1 MSDEIMSEAEAEAV
15 MANIAK
21 SKEILSL
28 SDSIKPMLAG
38 RAPEVVSA
46 VLADLTAIWMSGFR
60 PEAGDDLHAL
70 RRELFEEWSE
80 MFWELVA
87 VEDYLDARQDKAH

>member
-28 SDSIKPMLAG
+28 SDSLQPVFAG

-46 VLADLTAIWMSGFR
+46 VLADLLAIWMRGYR
-60 PEAGDDLHAL
+60 PEAGDDLAAL
-70 RRELFEEWSE
+70 RRELFEGWSE
-80 MFWELVA
+80 MFWDLVS
-87 VEDYLDARQDKAH
+87 VEDILAARQDKAH